1 MNCVFL
7 HVAGFH
13 EGVALPL
20 IEILLN
26 PIAAEFQVDD
36 EAVFPDYQLGHLRL
50 HGF

>member
-1 MNCVFL
+1 MFL
-7 HVAGFH
+7 HVAGLH

-26 PIAAEFQVDD
+26 PIAAEFQVVG
-36 EAVFPDYQLGHLRL
+36 EAVFPDYQLGHLTL